1 MLTVLLLILM
11 RNLKKLKMDKAKLLK
26 NIGLVIWIIV
36 TLFLGYQFFHKK
48 ESTIDNSVA
57 NARIDTLQKEK
68 QLILLESK
76 RKDSLNA
83 IDKKAILAYEKT
95 TDSLLNVISKTP
107 SKYNGEYT
115 KAKNASANTLVSEFT
130 TIFSNNNIR

>member
-1 MLTVLLLILM
+1 MDNT
-11 RNLKKLKMDKAKLLK
+11 KLYK

-57 NARIDTLQKEK
+57 NARIDSLQKEK
-68 QLILLESK
+68 QIILNDSR

-83 IDKKAILAYEKT
+83 IDKQVIVSIRKT
-95 TDSLLNVISKTP
+95 TDSLLTVISKTP
-107 SKYNGEYT
+107 SKYNGAYT
-115 KAKNASANTLVSEFT
+115 KAKNASANTLVREFT
-130 TIFSNNNIR
+130 TIFSDNNVR